1 MSKVWSWGIAA
12 LVAAGTVPAVNA
24 HEPAKTASASSSLAP
39 TALEATAVVDA
50 FHAALDHGNEVD
62 ALALLADDVLIFE
75 SGGAERSKAEYASYH
90 LAADATFSQATAQT
104 ITHRTG
110 RAEGDLAS
118 IATESKTVGTYKD
131 RPINLIGTETM
142 FLRRQND
149 GWQIVHIHWSS
160 ANAK

>member
-75 SGGAERSKAEYASYH
+75 SGGAERSKAEYARSEERRVGKECVSTCRSRWPPYH
-90 LAADATFSQATAQT
+90 
-104 ITHRTG
+104 
-110 RAEGDLAS
+110 
-118 IATESKTVGTYKD
+118 
-131 RPINLIGTETM
+131 
-142 FLRRQND
+142 
-149 GWQIVHIHWSS
+149 
-160 ANAK
+160 

>member
-62 ALALLADDVLIFE
+62 SLALLADDVLIFE
-75 SGGAERSKAEYASYH
+75 SGGAERTQDEYACYH
-90 LAADATFSQATAQT
+90 YASAATFSQ
-104 ITHRTG
+104 
-110 RAEGDLAS
+110 S
-118 IATESKTVGTYKD
+118 IAHTLTNRTAATV
-131 RPINLIGTETM
+131 
-142 FLRRQND
+142 
-149 GWQIVHIHWSS
+149 W
-160 ANAK
+160 

>member
-50 FHAALDHGNEVD
+50 FHAALDHGNEFD

-75 SGGAERSKAEYASYH
+75 SGGAERSKAEDASYH
-90 LAADATFSQATAQT
+90 LAAAVTFSQATAQT
-104 ITHRTG
+104 IRQ
-110 RAEGDLAS
+110 E
-118 IATESKTVGTYKD
+118 ESRVGKESVGMCIS
-131 RPINLIGTETM
+131 R
-142 FLRRQND
+142 
-149 GWQIVHIHWSS
+149 WSRYH
-160 ANAK
+160 

>member
-50 FHAALDHGNEVD
+50 FHAALDHVNEVD

-90 LAADATFSQATAQT
+90 LAAGATFSQATANT
-104 ITHRTG
+104 IPHR
-110 RAEGDLAS
+110 
-118 IATESKTVGTYKD
+118 IATGIASGRGGVC
-131 RPINLIGTETM
+131 
-142 FLRRQND
+142 
-149 GWQIVHIHWSS
+149 
-160 ANAK
+160 

>member
-75 SGGAERSKAEYASYH
+75 RGGADRSKAERSEERRVGKEGVRRCR
-90 LAADATFSQATAQT
+90 S
-104 ITHRTG
+104 G
-110 RAEGDLAS
+110 RAA
-118 IATESKTVGTYKD
+118 
-131 RPINLIGTETM
+131 
-142 FLRRQND
+142 
-149 GWQIVHIHWSS
+149 VH
-160 ANAK
+160 